1 MSLADKRSQFVTRI
15 AASTTAVVL
24 EPTALGISSLRS
36 VQQAGVAYYV
46 ELLPRVVARGVRA
59 IGRDARVVA
68 RGSVLIAA
76 QPSGTASSLTSLC
89 VGWARRTPC
98 FWGSATVGMGNG
110 LAAVGPEMLWY
121 TGACFAGTPY
131 ADCSGGNRSVDV
143 SFMECNLFLFRWTSG
158 AGGLGGDVGRRSWE
172 VGHLPYARGH

>member
-1 MSLADKRSQFVTRI
+1 MSS
-15 AASTTAVVL
+15 
-24 EPTALGISSLRS
+24 PNSLRS

-121 TGACFAGTPY
+121 TGACFAGPPY
-131 ADCSGGNRSVDV
+131 ADCSGGDRSVDV
-143 SFMECNLFLFRWTSG
+143 SFMECNLSCS
-158 AGGLGGDVGRRSWE
+158 AGLQALAAWEATWDDGPGRSVICHMHVDIECLGW
-172 VGHLPYARGH
+172 